1 MKISKQSKVWFALL
15 LAIIVQSVSLAQERE
30 VKGTV
35 RDVNG
40 MEMLG
45 VAVMVKGE
53 NHGTQTDL
61 DGKYTI
67 KVAQGKTLEFS
78 FLGMKPQF
86 HKVTSSGRIDVVL
99 QEEAVEIGEVV
110 VLGLVKKNA
119 AESTGNTVQLSSKD
133 ISAPSA
139 ISVDQALQGKTPG
152 VVINASSGTPGA
164 EQTVMVRGVGSM
176 NSSNKPLYVID
187 GVPVISENL
196 TEDSKTNSSMSTLAS
211 INNEDIESLTV
222 LKDAAATALY
232 GARGSNGVIV
242 ITTKSG
248 KRGKTKF
255 NVNTSVGFQ
264 NDAYIKRSPLTGDQ
278 RYHLLKQ
285 GLANQFATYGATY
298 DNAIE
303 FAHTNGLRING
314 AENFN
319 SALNNNDWSEFIKNK
334 NAVMTSAD
342 ISASGGDEKGTYYVS
357 LGYNKT
363 ESTVKTSNPFK
374 RVSGV
379 IKINR
384 ALNDKL
390 KLDASVNGSWV
401 SQNPI
406 TEQGAFFTNPYVT
419 KILMSPWVS
428 PYNAD
433 GSYNVTTFKN
443 YTSLYNYL
451 YVQKNDISKN
461 NTLRGLI
468 NFKVD
473 YELLRNLVFSTR
485 ANVDYISSDY
495 KNYQNRIHSNDS
507 KKNGS
512 SQRTMSSHATWVYQN
527 TLTYNFNV
535 AEKHKFG
542 VIALYE
548 YQKYK
553 KNYLGGYGSN
563 IAADGLTNLA
573 SVTKEKS
580 ISSTFEDWAN
590 VSLLGMLNYS
600 YAEKYILDA
609 SIRREGSSRFAKENR
624 YGNFWSLGLAYN
636 LHKEFEALE
645 KVFDELKLRAS
656 YGLTGNSG
664 VELNQ
669 YQVLLGYDSEYA
681 ENGAAYPKTLGN
693 AALTWEKNRTFDVG
707 LNFALFNQRLRG
719 SVAYYDKYT
728 YDLLLNVPLSR
739 TTGFEQQAI
748 NAGAMSNKGI
758 EASLGFDIIRN
769 KNFTWNLSANIAT
782 VKNKV
787 EELAKDGTGADVDPT
802 AGSSYKQTKV
812 GETYAYWYMP
822 TWAGVNVNTGAPEWY
837 DKDGNKTSNY
847 KLAERRYQGVAI
859 PKYSGGLSTHL
870 QYKGAF
876 LDATVY
882 FAGGHKVYEQ
892 FAQFY
897 LRTNSFVTV
906 NYNGDSELLN
916 AWQKP
921 GDVTD
926 VPKMSYS
933 NNDDFHSTSSRHLY
947 DGTFAR
953 LKDIALG
960 YEVPSKYL
968 EGTGFDGVTFS
979 LRGTNLYT
987 WVKDSGLKLDPE
999 VGNKNNSMGYTT
1011 LTTPP
1016 VKSVVLGV
1024 NLKF

>member
-1 MKISKQSKVWFALL
+1 MKKKLFYVFLFVLFFSAVAT
-15 LAIIVQSVSLAQERE
+15 AQERTIT
-30 VKGTV
+30 GTV
-35 RDVNG
+35 RDANG
-40 MEMLG
+40 LEMLG
-45 VAVMVKGE
+45 VAVVVKGE
-53 NHGTQTDL
+53 NHGTQTDME
-61 DGKYTI
+61 GRYSI
-67 KVAQGKTLEFS
+67 KVAPGKTLEFS
-78 FLGMKPQF
+78 FLGMKTQS
-86 HKVTSSGRIDVVL
+86 HKVGTSSRIDVVL

-110 VLGLVKKNA
+110 VLGVVKKKA

-133 ISAPSA
+133 ISTPSA

-152 VVINASSGTPGA
+152 VVINAASGTPGA
-164 EQTVMVRGVGSM
+164 EQTVMIRGVGSM

-187 GVPVISENL
+187 GVPVITENL
-196 TEDSKTNSSMSTLAS
+196 TEDKDTFSSMSTLAS

-264 NDAYIKRSPLTGDQ
+264 NDAYFKRSPLTGDQ

-285 GLANQFATYGATY
+285 GLANQFANRGVTY
-298 DNAIE
+298 DNAID
-303 FAHTNGLRING
+303 FAHTNGLRLNG
-314 AENFN
+314 AENFD
-319 SALNNNDWSEFIKNK
+319 SALNNNNWSELIKNK

-357 LGYNKT
+357 LGYNRT
-363 ESTVKTSNPFK
+363 EPTVKTSDPFK

-384 ALNDKL
+384 DLNDKL
-390 KLDASVNGSWV
+390 KLEASVNGSWV

-406 TEQGAFFTNPYVT
+406 AEQAAFFTNPYLAKVM
-419 KILMSPWVS
+419 MSPWAN

-433 GSYNVTTFKN
+433 GSYNVTTFN
-443 YTSLYNYL
+443 RYTGLYNYL
-451 YVQKNDISKN
+451 YLQEHDIVKN
-461 NTLRGLI
+461 NTLRGLV

-473 YELLRNLVFSTR
+473 YELLKNLVFSTR

-495 KNYQNRIHSNDS
+495 KSYRNRIHSDDA
-507 KKNGS
+507 KQNGS
-512 SQRTMSSHATWVYQN
+512 SQRIMTHHATWVYQN
-527 TLTYNFNV
+527 TLSYNFNV

-542 VIALYE
+542 VTALYE

-553 KNYLGGYGSN
+553 KNYLEGYGSN
-563 IAADGLTNLA
+563 IAADGLTNLV
-573 SVTKEKS
+573 SVTKEKKVY
-580 ISSTFEDWAN
+580 STFEDWAN

-609 SIRREGSSRFAKENR
+609 SIRREGSSRFAKGNR

-636 LHKEFEALE
+636 LHKEFEALG
-645 KVFDELKLRAS
+645 KVFNELKLRAS

-664 VELNQ
+664 VELNK
-669 YQVLLGYDSEYA
+669 YQVLLAYDADYA

-693 AALTWEKNRTFDVG
+693 DDLTWEKNRTFDVG

-739 TTGFEQQAI
+739 TTGFEEQAI
-748 NAGAMSNKGI
+748 NTGAMSNKGV
-758 EASLGFDIIRN
+758 EASLGVDIIRN

-782 VKNKV
+782 VKNRV

-802 AGSSYKQTKV
+802 AGSAYKQTKV

-822 TWAGVNVNTGAPEWY
+822 TWAGVNVTTGLPEWY
-837 DKDGNKTSNY
+837 DKKGEKTSDYN
-847 KLAERRYQGVAI
+847 LAERRFQGIAI

-870 QYKGAF
+870 QYKGVF

-882 FAGGHKVYEQ
+882 FTGGHKVYER

-897 LRTNSFVTV
+897 LRTNNFTTV
-906 NYNGDSELLN
+906 NYNGDAELLN

-926 VPKMSYS
+926 VPKITYS
-933 NNDDFHSTSSRHLY
+933 GADNFHDVSSRHLY

-953 LKDIALG
+953 LKDITLG

-968 EGTGFDGVTFS
+968 EGTGFDGVTFT

-999 VGNKNNSMGYTT
+999 VGNKGNTMGYTT
-1011 LTTPP
+1011 LTAPP
-1016 VKSVVLGV
+1016 VKSVVFGV